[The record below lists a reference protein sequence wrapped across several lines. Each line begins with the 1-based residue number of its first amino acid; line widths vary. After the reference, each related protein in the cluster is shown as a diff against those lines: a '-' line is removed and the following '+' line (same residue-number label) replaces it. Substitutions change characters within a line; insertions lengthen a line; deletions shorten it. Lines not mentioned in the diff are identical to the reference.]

1 MARLDSLNLVKTTLY
16 CGGPTV
22 GPTAWLKPGIA
33 STKLADSWPQL
44 KDRLVIG
51 TYRGRSAI
59 ALACRLLGIGAGHE
73 VLVPAY
79 NCGTELDALLHSG
92 IRIVGYPVSRNCEI
106 DLPDLISRR
115 TRDTRAVYLIHYFGW
130 QHPMEKIRQWC
141 NAEGLL
147 LIEDCALALFSSGQS
162 GGIGRTGDA
171 AIFSLPKTLGFRH
184 GGLLSLDPARSG
196 EVPFLKKPGF
206 AVLLKEMRHAAQAK
220 VFHAMGE
227 LGTYGALLATRR
239 RLRPIRQESIE
250 DEGYPRM
257 PDSYQFNPAV
267 DADRFLHSRA
277 EAVASSLEWEEI
289 VRVRRSNYLRLAV
302 ELVGIGGCQMLYS
315 HLPKGVCPLSLP
327 LLVPNRDHCVEILQS
342 RGISAF
348 PWWAGFHLGTLDWTG
363 FPDACWL
370 KRNLLT
376 VPIYQG
382 LNEQHLSYLAVTV
395 AQALR
400 QSESSN

>member
-16 CGGPTV
+16 CGGPAAS
-22 GPTAWLKPGIA
+22 PARWLKTGLA

-92 IRIVGYPVSRNCEI
+92 ARIVGYPVSTKCEI
-106 DLPDLISRR
+106 DLLDLISRK
-115 TRDTRAVYLIHYFGW
+115 TRNTRAVYLIHYFGW
-130 QHPMEKIRQWC
+130 QQPMEKIRQWC
-141 NAEGLL
+141 DAEGLL
-147 LIEDCALALFSSGQS
+147 LIEDCALALFSPGQS

-184 GGLLSLDPARSG
+184 GGLLSLSQAQCV
-196 EVPFLKKPGF
+196 EVPLLEKSGF
-206 AVLLKEMRHAAQAK
+206 TVLLTEIGHAAK
-220 VFHAMGE
+220 TKIFRAMGE
-227 LGTYGALLATRR
+227 LGIYDVLLATPRR
-239 RLRPIRQESIE
+239 FRQKRQKSIE
-250 DEGYPRM
+250 GEEHPRM
-257 PDSYQFNPAV
+257 PDSYQFNPEV
-267 DADRFLHSRA
+267 DAERTLHPRA
-277 EAVASSLEWEEI
+277 EAVASSLVWEEI
-289 VRVRRSNYLRLAV
+289 VRARRSNYGRLAA
-302 ELVGIGGCQMLYS
+302 ELVGIGRAKILFS
-315 HLPKGVCPLSLP
+315 HLPTGVCPLSLP
-327 LLVPNRDHCVEILQS
+327 LLVANRDRCAEFLQA
-342 RGISAF
+342 RGIAAY
-348 PWWAGFHLGTLDWTG
+348 PWWAGFHRGKLDWSE

-382 LNEQHLSYLAVTV
+382 LNEQDFSYLAMTV
-395 AQALR
+395 AQGLR
-400 QSESSN
+400 QNEPSH